1 MVCQVLNFPGRTY
14 LGEYPKGLVQGP
26 NREALRL
33 PFCTVGS
40 SEVGVMGGEPPKRDE
55 QRRRRN
61 KRQIPVEKIPGG
73 APAPPELALVD
84 PHPLAVS
91 LFEALKCSPESAY
104 LTPAGWERAR
114 VSAHVLSMQLRSDRV
129 SPTTYK
135 AIQSDWKALLIDAGE
150 LRRLGIEVQ
159 RPAQV
164 DPGEESAVAALDDYR
179 GRR

>member
-1 MVCQVLNFPGRTY
+1 
-14 LGEYPKGLVQGP
+14 
-26 NREALRL
+26 
-33 PFCTVGS
+33 
-40 SEVGVMGGEPPKRDE
+40 
-55 QRRRRN
+55 
-61 KRQIPVEKIPGG
+61 
-73 APAPPELALVD
+73 
-84 PHPLAVS
+84 
-91 LFEALKCSPESAY
+91 
-104 LTPAGWERAR
+104 
-114 VSAHVLSMQLRSDRV
+114 MQLRSDRV